1 MKTVFTI
8 NVLLLSAMMVAGQ
21 PNHDYK
27 KLLTAADSYFTD
39 EQYDLAIGYYEQA
52 LTFNISDPRVDYN
65 LAEAHRKTFNY
76 AEAETYYFKVLH
88 TAPQDY
94 PLSQYYYALMLKLN
108 DQLADAIKIF
118 DAFIAQRENEL
129 AFREYVEQAIIE
141 KAGCE
146 IAEQERRLPLMVKPQ
161 LVSGAVNTSYNDFSP
176 AFRDTDALVVT
187 SSRIPAN
194 RKLIDYRNGEGFTD
208 NYYLRRIGGQWQDQT
223 RQEFSNI
230 NSTYH
235 DGSGSFT
242 RGGDEYF
249 FTVCEA
255 ACRIYETHVD
265 DGNWT
270 KPAPLNKNINHPDGE
285 AKHPA
290 ISAGG
295 DTLYF
300 ASSRPGGFGKFDI
313 WMSIDSGG
321 NRWSDPVN
329 LGETINTKSD
339 DLSPSVA
346 DLSSMLF
353 FASDGHPGFGGFDL
367 FVARSVLTGDTLLYN
382 LNYPFNSAKDDCFL
396 TFNGEEVY
404 WSSNRDGGKGGF
416 DIYTGRDISSIAL
429 VSRLTRKNRNDSRTV
444 TLTSRTAR
452 SENIHLL
459 ASRNEET
466 IDYHDLSYERKA
478 VVNKMIENRMRN
490 LANAPEE
497 FPGITQQEFDML
509 NQISLS
515 RFQGMLLRER
525 YASTLLAEVASPA
538 ADRTP
543 ISISGQLVD
552 SLSGEALSDVKVLL
566 ADEYG
571 EILKITHTNQ
581 AGRFRFTGL
590 TAGSRLF
597 LRIEN
602 ASANHVYAQAKRL
615 VTHGSD
621 QQHSLYV
628 ENVYFDFDHYVIRPE
643 AAQVLTELADYLK
656 SNPGSQVEIYAF
668 ADDRGSSAY
677 NLELTEKR
685 GQAVAAFLTKS
696 GVDATSLAIIPK
708 GRQTTRTATNEI
720 QRQFNRRA
728 EFLIN
733 GVSESINAAT
743 KTYIL
748 KKEADWAQL
757 SRLTGVSR
765 EELKYLNGA
774 QSDIVKAYQPV
785 RVPMRATAISEELF
799 FAGI

>member
-1 MKTVFTI
+1 
-8 NVLLLSAMMVAGQ
+8 MMVAGQ
-21 PNHDYK
+21 RNHDYN
-27 KLLTAADSYFTD
+27 KLLAAGDAYFSH

-65 LAEAHRKTFNY
+65 LAEAHRKTFDY

-88 TAPQDY
+88 TAPHDY

-108 DQLADAIKIF
+108 DHLADAIKTF
-118 DAFIAQRENEL
+118 DTFIANQQNGIE
-129 AFREYVEQAIIE
+129 FQEYVEQAIIE

-161 LVSGAVNTSYNDFSP
+161 LVSGEVNTFYNDFSP
-176 AFRDTDALVVT
+176 AFRSADDLVVT

-223 RQEFSNI
+223 RQEFSI
-230 NSTYH
+230 TNSTYH

-255 ACRIYETHVD
+255 ACRIYETHIE
-265 DGNWT
+265 DGSWT
-270 KPAPLNKNINHPDGE
+270 KPAPLNESINHPEGQ

-290 ISAGG
+290 ISPGG

-313 WMSIDSGG
+313 WMSVDGG
-321 NRWSDPVN
+321 DNQWSDPVN
-329 LGETINTKSD
+329 LGKTINTKAD
-339 DLSPSVA
+339 DLAPSVA
-346 DLSSMLF
+346 GLRSMLF

-367 FVARSVLTGDTLLYN
+367 FVAKSVSNGDTLLYN
-382 LNYPFNSAKDDCFL
+382 LNYPFNSAKDDCFV
-396 TFNGEEVY
+396 TFNGEDVY

-416 DIYTGRDISSIAL
+416 DIYTGRQMSSISL
-429 VSRLTRKNRNDSRTV
+429 VSRLSRKNRNDSRTV

-452 SENIHLL
+452 SENIRLL

-466 IDYHDLSYERKA
+466 IDYHDLPYERKA
-478 VVNKMIENRMRN
+478 IVNQMIENRMKDV
-490 LANAPEE
+490 ANVPEDFPEITREE
-497 FPGITQQEFDML
+497 FGML
-509 NQISLS
+509 NEISLF
-515 RFQGMLLRER
+515 RFEGMLLRER
-525 YASTLLAEVASPA
+525 YATTLLAEVVPRAPDANS
-538 ADRTP
+538 
-543 ISISGQLVD
+543 ISISGQLTD
-552 SLSGEALSDVKVLL
+552 SLTGDVLGNVKIML
-566 ADEYG
+566 ANEYG
-571 EILKITHTNQ
+571 DILKITHTNQ
-581 AGRFRFTGL
+581 AGYFRFTGV
-590 TAGSRLF
+590 TTGSRLF
-597 LRIEN
+597 LRTEN
-602 ASANHVYAQAKRL
+602 TSAGYIYATANRI

-621 QQHSLYV
+621 QQHALYV

-643 AAQVLTELADYLK
+643 AAQVLNELADYLR
-656 SNPGSQVEIYAF
+656 SHPGSQVEIYAF

-677 NLELTEKR
+677 NFELTQKR
-685 GQAVAAFLTKS
+685 GQAVAAFLAKN

-708 GRQTTRTATNEI
+708 GRQSARAATNEI

-728 EFLIN
+728 EFYIN
-733 GVSESINAAT
+733 GVHASINASA

-748 KKEADWAQL
+748 KKEADWAQI
-757 SRLTGVSR
+757 SRVTGVSR
-765 EELKYLNGA
+765 EELKHLNGT
-774 QSDIVKAYQPV
+774 QSDIVKAYQPI
-785 RVPMRATAISEELF
+785 RVPMRATAVSEELF
-799 FAGI
+799 FFGI